1 MVRCPKKLN
10 VKIQYPS
17 ILDHSQLSSQDVIEL
32 IHRAKAHDQ
41 NAYNLLFDGYWNS
54 LYSFLYKRTS
64 NPNLAE
70 ELAIESFAKAFDQLE
85 RFDEKLSFNSW
96 LITIAKN
103 HHTDSYRKS
112 KKYKE
117 NSQDVEEDKT
127 IEFSR
132 TAPSPEELMIAN
144 QNLEKILD
152 HIKLMKKEYRNLLR
166 MRYFED
172 LSLKEIEEKLDEPP
186 TTIRVKLFRAK
197 KMLANMLESEKN

>member
-1 MVRCPKKLN
+1 M
-10 VKIQYPS
+10 
-17 ILDHSQLSSQDVIEL
+17 SSQDVIEL
-32 IHRAKAHDQ
+32 IHRAKAQDQ

-132 TAPSPEELMIAN
+132 
-144 QNLEKILD
+144 
-152 HIKLMKKEYRNLLR
+152 LL
-166 MRYFED
+166 
-172 LSLKEIEEKLDEPP
+172 
-186 TTIRVKLFRAK
+186 T
-197 KMLANMLESEKN
+197 

>member
-1 MVRCPKKLN
+1 M
-10 VKIQYPS
+10 
-17 ILDHSQLSSQDVIEL
+17 SSQDVIEL
-32 IHRAKAHDQ
+32 IHRAKAQDQ

-70 ELAIESFAKAFDQLE
+70 EIAIESFAKAFDQLN

-103 HHTDSYRKS
+103 HHTDRYRKS
-112 KKYKE
+112 KYQMQS
-117 NSQDVEEDKT
+117 SQEVEEDKT

-132 TAPSPEELMIAN
+132 TAPSPEELMIAS
-144 QNLEKILD
+144 QNLDRVLG
-152 HIKLMKKEYRNLLR
+152 HIKSMKKEFRNLLK
-166 MRYFED
+166 MRYFDD
-172 LSLKEIEEKLDEPP
+172 LSLKEIEDKLDEPA

-197 KMLANMLESEKN
+197 KMLANLLESEKN

>member
-1 MVRCPKKLN
+1 M
-10 VKIQYPS
+10 
-17 ILDHSQLSSQDVIEL
+17 SSQDVIEL
-32 IHRAKAHDQ
+32 IHRAKAQDQ

-70 ELAIESFAKAFDQLE
+70 EIAIESFAKAFDQLD

-103 HHTDSYRKS
+103 HHTDRYRKS
-112 KKYKE
+112 KHQMRS
-117 NSQDVEEDKT
+117 SQEVEEDKT

-132 TAPSPEELMIAN
+132 TAPSPEELMIAS
-144 QNLEKILD
+144 QNLDRVLG
-152 HIKLMKKEYRNLLR
+152 HIKSMKKEFRNLLK
-166 MRYFED
+166 MRYFDD
-172 LSLKEIEEKLDEPP
+172 LSLKEIEDKLDEPA

-197 KMLANMLESEKN
+197 KCLPIY

>member
-17 ILDHSQLSSQDVIEL
+17 IIDHSQMSSQDVIEL
-32 IHRAKAHDQ
+32 IHRAKAQDQ

-117 NSQDVEEDKT
+117 SFIWFSKCKKQFFYREMVKT
-127 IEFSR
+127 
-132 TAPSPEELMIAN
+132 
-144 QNLEKILD
+144 
-152 HIKLMKKEYRNLLR
+152 
-166 MRYFED
+166 
-172 LSLKEIEEKLDEPP
+172 
-186 TTIRVKLFRAK
+186 
-197 KMLANMLESEKN
+197 